1 MATHKVIQDIEAED
15 KFLGPLTL
23 KQFIF
28 AGAGV
33 FFIYLSFF
41 AVTKGAGFLLVLFLP
56 IALLG
61 IFLAIPWSSDQS
73 TELWVLAKLRFRF
86 KSQIRV
92 WDQAGL
98 EELVTITVPKKIEKQ
113 LTNGLDQIEVRSR
126 LKALAE
132 TIDSRGWAIKH
143 ASLSENYSPL
153 PPEGERLIDLRSI
166 PSQVPD
172 TNLAA
177 YEDAFDEQG
186 TIANTFNHMMEES
199 SEIHKQ
205 ESLYVMDQARRGEPT
220 QQQSIGA
227 APTNFMPPAS
237 PYAAPQQAP
246 AVAPQAAPAQQQQ
259 QRPRQPA
266 AKPRQA
272 KAYDEKSLSDELRHR
287 RDERD
292 QVSKHL
298 KRFPVNPDERAI
310 QPSAADLDPTLQTT
324 PVGNDATMASAT
336 DDGTAAGQA
345 QASMTNTPDPGI
357 LNLAQNN
364 DLNIDTIARQA
375 NKNVARSGDDEVVI
389 SLR

>member
-1 MATHKVIQDIEAED
+1 MATYKVIQDIEAED

-41 AVTKGAGFLLVLFLP
+41 AVTKGAAFLLVLFLP
-56 IALLG
+56 LALLG

-86 KSQIRV
+86 KSQVRV

-98 EELVTITVPKKIEKQ
+98 EELVTITAPKKIEKQ
-113 LTNGLDQIEVRSR
+113 LTNGLDQTEVRSR

-153 PPEGERLIDLRSI
+153 PPEGERLIDLNSI

-172 TNLAA
+172 TNIAA
-177 YEDAFDEQG
+177 YEDALDEQG
-186 TIANTFNHMMEES
+186 PIATTFNHMMQES

-205 ESLYVMDQARRGEPT
+205 ESLYMMDQARRGEPI
-220 QQQSIGA
+220 QQQQPTAA
-227 APTNFMPPAS
+227 APVNFMPPAD
-237 PYAAPQQAP
+237 PYAIGQRSTPTPAPQQRSHQT
-246 AVAPQAAPAQQQQ
+246 AVK
-259 QRPRQPA
+259 RHQP
-266 AKPRQA
+266 KV
-272 KAYDEKSLSDELRHR
+272 YDEKSLSDELRHR

-298 KRFPVNPDERAI
+298 KRFPVNPDERV
-310 QPSAADLDPTLQTT
+310 QPAQADLDPVLAATT
-324 PVGNDATMASAT
+324 SNPTTMPVTDDAT
-336 DDGTAAGQA
+336 AAAQA

-375 NKNVARSGDDEVVI
+375 NKKEMAQSGDDEVVI

>member
-1 MATHKVIQDIEAED
+1 MATYKVIQDIEAED

-41 AVTKGAGFLLVLFLP
+41 AVTKGAGFLLIFFLP

-86 KSQIRV
+86 KPQVRV

-98 EELVTITVPKKIEKQ
+98 EELVTITVPKKVEKQ

-153 PPEGERLIDLRSI
+153 PPEGERLIDLSSI
-166 PSQVPD
+166 PSEVPD

-186 TIANTFNHMMEES
+186 PIANTFNHMMEES

-205 ESLYVMDQARRGEPT
+205 ESLYVMDQARRGEPI
-220 QQQSIGA
+220 QQQTPGA
-227 APTNFMPPAS
+227 APANFVPPAD
-237 PYAAPQQAP
+237 PYAAGQQS
-246 AVAPQAAPAQQQQ
+246 VALTPQAAPVQQ
-259 QRPRQPA
+259 QRSRQTA
-266 AKPRQA
+266 AKPRQP
-272 KAYDEKSLSDELRHR
+272 KVYDEKSLSEELRHR

-298 KRFPVNPDERAI
+298 KRFPVNPNERVV
-310 QPSAADLDPTLQTT
+310 QSGAADLDPTLITK
-324 PVGNDATMASAT
+324 PGGNNPTMASAT
-336 DDGTAAGQA
+336 DDGTVTGQA

-375 NKNVARSGDDEVVI
+375 NKNAARPGDDEVVI